1 MGARENKVEEYLNK
15 EVQDK
20 LKGRTLKWGTYGCPD
35 RVVFL
40 DGGHIYLVEVKTV
53 DGTHTTA
60 QKRVFPII
68 EGKGTTVF
76 TLYGHADVD
85 DFIAEL
91 KEVHGG

>member
-1 MGARENKVEEYLNK
+1 MGARENKVESYLNA
-15 EVQDK
+15 EVQQK
-20 LKGRTLKWGTYGCPD
+20 LGGQTLKWGTDGCPD

-40 DGGHIYLVEVKTV
+40 KGGHIFLVEVKTV
-53 DGTHTTA
+53 DGTLTTA

-68 EGKGTTVF
+68 EKHDTCVY

-91 KEVHGG
+91 RELYV